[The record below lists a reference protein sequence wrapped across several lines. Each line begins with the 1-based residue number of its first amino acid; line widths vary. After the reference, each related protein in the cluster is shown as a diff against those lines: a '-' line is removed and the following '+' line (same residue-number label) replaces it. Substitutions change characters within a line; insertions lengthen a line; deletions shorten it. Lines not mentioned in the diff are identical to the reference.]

1 MKIGLIDVDSHNFPN
16 LALMKISAWHKA
28 QGDEVEWYSPM
39 FSGHMDRVYLSK
51 VFSFSPDYPYYIDAD
66 EVIDMHD
73 KPAKAFAKK
82 PNSSMA
88 VGFKYLK
95 EGKIDSFASAGNTG
109 AMLVGTMYS
118 VGVINGIMRPCL
130 AALVPKVDGGVTLL
144 TDVGV
149 NPDAKPE
156 MLVQFAILGSVY
168 AKTALGMENPKVG
181 LANIG
186 EEEEK
191 GNAQTQ
197 AAHALMKENNS
208 FEFFGNA
215 EPVEI
220 FKNNVDVVVCDG
232 FVGNMLMKH
241 TEALARV
248 FAKRGLVDEYVA
260 RFNYEIYGG
269 LPLLGANSIVLIGHG
284 ISNAK
289 AIKSMIFQ
297 SKNIYETNLIGQLKE
312 TLSVN

>member
-1 MKIGLIDVDSHNFPN
+1 MRIGLDAMGGDYAPKAVVEGAILAQKELSENDKIVLFGRCADILQILADNGVDSSLFE
-16 LALMKISAWHKA
+16 I
-28 QGDEVEWYSPM
+28 V
-39 FSGHMDRVYLSK
+39 
-51 VFSFSPDYPYYIDAD
+51 DAD

-88 VGFKYLK
+88 VGFRYLK

-156 MLVQFAILGSVY
+156 MLVQFAVLGSVY
-168 AKTALGMENPKVG
+168 AKTALGMQNPKVG

-197 AAHALMKENNS
+197 AAHALMKENKS

>member
-1 MKIGLIDVDSHNFPN
+1 MRIGLDAMGGDYAPKAVVEGAILAQKELSENDKIVLFGRCADILQILADNGVDSSLFE
-16 LALMKISAWHKA
+16 I
-28 QGDEVEWYSPM
+28 V
-39 FSGHMDRVYLSK
+39 
-51 VFSFSPDYPYYIDAD
+51 DAD

-168 AKTALGMENPKVG
+168 AKTALGMKNPKIG

-197 AAHALMKENNS
+197 AAHALMKENKS

-248 FAKRGLVDEYVA
+248 FAKRGLVDDYVA

-312 TLSVN
+312 ILSVN

>member
-1 MKIGLIDVDSHNFPN
+1 MRIGLDAMGGDYAPKAVVEGAILAQKELSKEDKIVLFGRSVDILQILKDNGVDSSLFE
-16 LALMKISAWHKA
+16 I
-28 QGDEVEWYSPM
+28 VEASQ
-39 FSGHMDRVYLSK
+39 
-51 VFSFSPDYPYYIDAD
+51 
-66 EVIDMHD
+66 VIDMHD
-73 KPAKAFAKK
+73 KPAKAFVKK
-82 PNSSMA
+82 PDSSMGK
-88 VGFKYLK
+88 GFQYLK

-156 MLVQFAILGSVY
+156 MLVQFAVLGSVY
-168 AKTALGMENPKVG
+168 AKTALGMQNPKVG

-197 AAHALMKENNS
+197 AAHALMKESKS

>member
-1 MKIGLIDVDSHNFPN
+1 MRIGLDAMGGDYAPKAVVEGAILAQKELSENDKIVLFGRCADILQILADNGVDSSLFE
-16 LALMKISAWHKA
+16 I
-28 QGDEVEWYSPM
+28 V
-39 FSGHMDRVYLSK
+39 
-51 VFSFSPDYPYYIDAD
+51 DAD

-186 EEEEK
+186 EEKEK

-197 AAHALMKENNS
+197 AAHALMKENKS